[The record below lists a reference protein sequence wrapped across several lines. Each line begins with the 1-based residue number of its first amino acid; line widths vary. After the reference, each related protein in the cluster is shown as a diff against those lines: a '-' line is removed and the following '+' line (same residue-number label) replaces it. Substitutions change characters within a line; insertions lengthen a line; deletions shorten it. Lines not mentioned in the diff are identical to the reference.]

1 MRLPDLAITGWMEI
15 KAHKMRSFLSFFAIA
30 IGIATFFYTLS
41 VLSQKYRQINISS
54 DLSGA
59 GRIDTSTRHTL
70 TLIQYKDLLARLPE
84 GSSLSFISDSSWIGG
99 WNPLEYNG
107 KSIVD
112 GQVIGIMPT
121 WKDSNFVYRLE
132 GRFFNWQDIENKHR
146 AAIITVF
153 PHEKEERNLAKVRYR
168 RAANEQQKRETGLKD
183 FTERNHLL
191 GQQITLHGHSFT
203 VIGLLH
209 VPTRLE
215 DYRFPDEQEH
225 ASFVYLPYTTW
236 MDLYASEN
244 GRDPT
249 KIRIITGKE
258 SLADSASKTLYSFLR
273 SQFGTEEKPV
283 IKFFYER
290 LQENMKDARK
300 SLNNMLFMGIIAMI
314 AGGIGI
320 MNVTMAVISS
330 RTKEIGIRRAL
341 GASRKDILLQFL
353 VEAMLLGL
361 CGSFAGMFLGY
372 AAVLQMAENIRQM
385 TFSWWVVAGSI
396 IIALFTSF
404 IFALYPA
411 WQAARL
417 NPVDALKH
425 E

>member
-41 VLSQKYRQINISS
+41 ILSQKYRQIDISS
-54 DLSGA
+54 KLSGE
-59 GRIDTSTRHTL
+59 GRIDTMTRHNL
-70 TLIQYKDLLARLPE
+70 SIFQYKDLLSRLPDN
-84 GSSLSFISDSSWIGG
+84 SSLSFMTDISWLSSW
-99 WNPLEYNG
+99 NAMEYRGNT
-107 KSIVD
+107 IVD
-112 GQVIGIMPT
+112 GQIIGIMPT

-153 PHEKEERNLAKVRYR
+153 PHEKEERELAKIRYR
-168 RAANEQQKRETGLKD
+168 GRNPSEKKETNLKE
-183 FTERNHLL
+183 FTERHHLL
-191 GQQITLHGHSFT
+191 GQQITIGGHSFS

-209 VPTRLE
+209 VPTRIE
-215 DYRFPDEQEH
+215 DFRFPDEQEY
-225 ASFVYLPYTTW
+225 ASFIYLPYTTW
-236 MDLYASEN
+236 QDLYSSEN
-244 GRDPT
+244 GTDPT
-249 KIRIITGKE
+249 RIRIITGKE

-273 SQFGTEEKPV
+273 AQFGTDEKPV

-290 LQENMKDARK
+290 LQENMRAARK

-341 GASRKDILLQFL
+341 GASRKDILFQFL

-361 CGSFAGMFLGY
+361 CGSFAGMILGY
-372 AAVLQMAENIRQM
+372 IAVLHIAENVRQM

-411 WQAARL
+411 WQAAKL

>member
-41 VLSQKYRQINISS
+41 VLSQKYRQIDISS
-54 DLSGA
+54 DLSGK
-59 GRIDTSTRHTL
+59 GRIDTSTQHNL
-70 TLIQYKDLLARLPE
+70 SIFQYKDLQTRLPE
-84 GSSLSFISDSSWIGG
+84 GSSLSFSSEQRWIGN
-99 WNPLEYNG
+99 WNAIEYNDNT
-107 KSIVD
+107 IID
-112 GQVIGIMPT
+112 GFVSGIMPA

-132 GRFFNWQDIENKHR
+132 GRFFNWQDIENKRR

-153 PHEKEERNLAKVRYR
+153 PHEKTERDEAKMYLR
-168 RAANEQQKRETGLKD
+168 RHIDSHSKRDISLRN
-183 FTERNHLL
+183 FTEKHNLL
-191 GQQITLHGHSFT
+191 GQQITISGHSFT

-209 VPTRLE
+209 IPASIE
-215 DYRFPDEQEH
+215 DYRFPEEQEH
-225 ASFVYLPYTTW
+225 ASFVYVPYTTW
-236 MDLYASEN
+236 QDLYASEN
-244 GRDPT
+244 GTDQT

-258 SLADSASKTLYSFLR
+258 STADMASKTLYSFLR
-273 SQFGTEEKPV
+273 AQFGPNEKPV
-283 IKFFYER
+283 IKFFYDK
-290 LQENMKDARK
+290 LQDNMKAARN

-341 GASRKDILLQFL
+341 GASRKDILFQFL

-361 CGSFAGMFLGY
+361 CGSFAGMCLGY
-372 AAVLQMAENIRQM
+372 IAVLHMAENIRQM
-385 TFSWWVVAGSI
+385 TFSWWVVAGSV

-411 WQAARL
+411 WQAAKL

>member
-15 KAHKMRSFLSFFAIA
+15 TAHKMRSFLSFFAIA

-54 DLSGA
+54 ELSGA
-59 GRIDTSTRHTL
+59 GRLDTSTRHNL
-70 TLIQYKDLLARLPE
+70 TVFQYKDLMARLPY
-84 GSSLSFISDSSWIGG
+84 GSSLSFTTNPSWLGS
-99 WNPLEYNG
+99 WNRMEYNG
-107 KSIVD
+107 QSIVD
-112 GQVIGIMPT
+112 GQVIGILPT

-153 PHEKEERNLAKVRYR
+153 PHEKEERNVMRARYR
-168 RAANEQQKRETGLKD
+168 RSGSDQQKNEINLKD
-183 FTERNHLL
+183 FTERHHLL
-191 GQQITLHGHSFT
+191 GQQIMLGGHSFT
-203 VIGLLH
+203 VVGLLH
-209 VPTRLE
+209 VPTRIE

-225 ASFVYLPYTTW
+225 ASFIYLPYTTW
-236 MDLYASEN
+236 QDLYASER
-244 GRDPT
+244 GTDPT
-249 KIRIITGKE
+249 QIRVITGKE
-258 SLADSASKTLYSFLR
+258 SLADTASKTLYSFLR
-273 SQFGTEEKPV
+273 AQFGTDEKPV
-283 IKFFYER
+283 IKFFYEK
-290 LQENMKDARK
+290 LQQNMKDARK

-341 GASRKDILLQFL
+341 GASRKDILFQFL

-372 AAVLQMAENIRQM
+372 LAVLQMAENIRQM

-411 WQAARL
+411 WQAAKL